1 MEAQDET
8 TVPKTSKSRCKN
20 CGEKLSKR
28 GKFCPSCG
36 QRDFDGRIRMRDLLA
51 KFFANITHL
60 DNKFV
65 KMCWHLFVPA
75 RVTLNY
81 FEGKIKR
88 YPHPVQFF
96 FIVMFFFLLLFSKQF
111 DGAQVNSTGG
121 DFSLQVS
128 GENPDSMGQIK
139 KYLSESGLYGAF
151 QHYVNAKNY
160 RAGFDAL
167 PLEWQTPM
175 VRQAIDS
182 ISRLVDGPW
191 ERSAKFVLEME
202 ANTALPDGS
211 KDSLTMNFGL
221 TQVRISVEDLVNL
234 SPDSIIQKYGYTSW
248 DQKIT
253 VRQGIKSLK
262 DPRGLVRQY
271 VGSFGWAILV
281 LIALMALVLR
291 LLYWRRGGYYVE
303 HFIFLMHQQSGAYL
317 LLTLGLVIH
326 QFMFKLQVG
335 WLLVIAWIGISML
348 LSMKRFYQNNWA
360 WTIAKWLIYCT
371 VYVFGL
377 VVLFVAT
384 LLVVFVVF

>member
-1 MEAQDET
+1 MEAQNESPL
-8 TVPKTSKSRCKN
+8 PKPRCKN

-36 QRDFDGRIRMRDLLA
+36 QRDFDGRVRMRDLLA

-96 FIVMFFFLLLFSKQF
+96 FIVMFFFLLFFSKQF

-121 DFSLQVS
+121 DFSLQVT
-128 GENPDSMGQIK
+128 GETPDSLDEVK
-139 KYLSESGLYGAF
+139 KHLKESGLYGAF

-160 RAGFDAL
+160 RAGFEAL
-167 PLEWQTPM
+167 PQEWQTPV

-182 ISRLVDGPW
+182 VSQLVDGPW
-191 ERSAKFVLEME
+191 ERSAKFVLEMD
-202 ANTALPDGS
+202 ANASLPGVS
-211 KDSLTMNFGL
+211 KDSLSMNFGL
-221 TQVRISVEDLVNL
+221 TQVRISVDDLVNL

-262 DPRGLVRQY
+262 DSRGLVRQY

-281 LIALMALVLR
+281 LIGLMAFVLR
-291 LLYWRRGGYYVE
+291 LLYWQRGGYYVE
-303 HFIFLMHQQSGAYL
+303 HFIFLMHQQSGAFL
-317 LLTLGLVIH
+317 LLTLALVVH
-326 QFMFKLQVG
+326 QFLFKLGVG
-335 WLLVIAWIGISML
+335 WLLLIAWIGISML
-348 LSMKRFYQNNWA
+348 LAMKRFYQDNWV
-360 WTIAKWLIYCT
+360 WTVAKWLVYCT
-371 VYVFGL
+371 LYVLGL
-377 VVLFVAT
+377 VVLFIAT
-384 LLVVFVVF
+384 LLVVFVLF

>member
-1 MEAQDET
+1 
-8 TVPKTSKSRCKN
+8 
-20 CGEKLSKR
+20 
-28 GKFCPSCG
+28 
-36 QRDFDGRIRMRDLLA
+36 
-51 KFFANITHL
+51 
-60 DNKFV
+60 
-65 KMCWHLFVPA
+65 
-75 RVTLNY
+75 
-81 FEGKIKR
+81 
-88 YPHPVQFF
+88 
-96 FIVMFFFLLLFSKQF
+96 MFFFLLLFSKQF